1 MIDYNDKTI
10 DEEDEELEP
19 RFDLVTQC
27 GKGI

>member
-10 DEEDEELEP
+10 DEDEELKP